1 MRWTKG
7 QVACAVLTLA
17 AATFLSVYPPWQQAA
32 EKEVAYRKD
41 IGRGLVWRLPIPI
54 AVDCYFVGC
63 VGCVTAPASYFHV
76 LLNRR
81 LLLQRSLTVL
91 CVGLAFLWVFRIRRD
106 GTASSVKSV
115 KTRTAASLLLALLV
129 PPGGDVPLG
138 AALLG
143 APTLLVHRGGAWP
156 LPLVLVLSLY
166 CACAVVIYYLL
177 TLSVRLLARESRYV
191 AQL

>member
-1 MRWTKG
+1 MRGTNAG
-7 QVACAVLTLA
+7 CGDFSFGISSMA
-17 AATFLSVYPPWQQAA
+17 AGCGKRS
-32 EKEVAYRKD
+32 
-41 IGRGLVWRLPIPI
+41 RLPKRHRSWLG
-54 AVDCYFVGC
+54 VE
-63 VGCVTAPASYFHV
+63 TAHSYCRRLLFCWLCHCSSF
-76 LLNRR
+76 LLSCAALNRR

-143 APTLLVHRGGAWP
+143 APTLLVHRGGAWL